1 LNVELKSDLSY
12 LRDLLLTEST
22 TLYVIRHYVFEME
35 FNIETLV
42 NVEPGEQYSEDEEAE
57 FPPDRFFYG
66 ELTEKVSNIDEL
78 VEIMSRGILKL
89 KNYMRETEKVEVAP
103 EDLVT
108 TLDYWF
114 QHDSERDNYFD
125 YLISEQPNPTS
136 AVLFD
141 KVSQKIIQNVE
152 DVEKIVEDSKSVP
165 KQNTS

>member
-1 LNVELKSDLSY
+1 
-12 LRDLLLTEST
+12 
-22 TLYVIRHYVFEME
+22 ME
-35 FNIETLV
+35 FNMKTLV
-42 NVEPGEQYSEDEEAE
+42 NVDTEVDSEDEEVE

-89 KNYMRETEKVEVAP
+89 KNYMKTTEKVDVTP

-114 QHDSERDNYFD
+114 QHDSERENHFD
-125 YLISEQPNPTS
+125 YLISEQPNPSS

-152 DVEKIVEDSKSVP
+152 DAEKVVEDTKAVS

>member
-1 LNVELKSDLSY
+1 
-12 LRDLLLTEST
+12 
-22 TLYVIRHYVFEME
+22 ME
-35 FNIETLV
+35 FNMKTLV
-42 NVEPGEQYSEDEEAE
+42 NVDTQVDSEDEDE

-78 VEIMSRGILKL
+78 IEIMSRGILKL
-89 KNYMRETEKVEVAP
+89 KNYMKTTENVEVTP

-114 QHDSERDNYFD
+114 QHDSERGAEESYFD
-125 YLISEQPNPTS
+125 YLISEQPYPSS

-152 DVEKIVEDSKSVP
+152 DAEKVVEDSKSVP

>member
-1 LNVELKSDLSY
+1 
-12 LRDLLLTEST
+12 
-22 TLYVIRHYVFEME
+22 ME
-35 FNIETLV
+35 FNMKTLV
-42 NVEPGEQYSEDEEAE
+42 NVDTEEVDSEDEVE

-78 VEIMSRGILKL
+78 IEIMSRGILKL
-89 KNYMRETEKVEVAP
+89 KNYMKTTENVEVTP

-114 QHDSERDNYFD
+114 QHDSERENYFD

-136 AVLFD
+136 AILFD

-152 DVEKIVEDSKSVP
+152 DAEKVVEDTNASGSKRNS
-165 KQNTS
+165 S

>member
-1 LNVELKSDLSY
+1 
-12 LRDLLLTEST
+12 
-22 TLYVIRHYVFEME
+22 ME
-35 FNIETLV
+35 FNMKTLV
-42 NVEPGEQYSEDEEAE
+42 NVDTEEVDSEDEVE

-78 VEIMSRGILKL
+78 IEIMSRGILKL
-89 KNYMRETEKVEVAP
+89 KNYMKTTENVDVLP
-103 EDLVT
+103 EDLAT

-114 QHDSERDNYFD
+114 QHDSERENYFD

-152 DVEKIVEDSKSVP
+152 DAEKVVEDTNASGSKRNS
-165 KQNTS
+165 S

>member
-1 LNVELKSDLSY
+1 MK
-12 LRDLLLTEST
+12 
-22 TLYVIRHYVFEME
+22 
-35 FNIETLV
+35 TLV
-42 NVEPGEQYSEDEEAE
+42 NVDTEEVDSEDEVE

-78 VEIMSRGILKL
+78 IEIMSRGILKL
-89 KNYMRETEKVEVAP
+89 KNYMKTTEKVDVTP

-114 QHDSERDNYFD
+114 QHDSEREESYFD
-125 YLISEQPNPTS
+125 YLISDQPYPSS

-152 DVEKIVEDSKSVP
+152 DAEKVVEDTKADP

>member
-1 LNVELKSDLSY
+1 
-12 LRDLLLTEST
+12 
-22 TLYVIRHYVFEME
+22 ME

-42 NVEPGEQYSEDEEAE
+42 NVDTEVDSEDEEVE

-78 VEIMSRGILKL
+78 IEIMSRGILKL
-89 KNYMRETEKVEVAP
+89 KNYMKTTEKVDVLP

-114 QHDSERDNYFD
+114 QHDSERENYFD
-125 YLISEQPNPTS
+125 YLISDESNPSS
-136 AVLFD
+136 AILFD
-141 KVSQKIIQNVE
+141 NISQNIIQNVE
-152 DVEKIVEDSKSVP
+152 DAEKVVEDTKAVS

>member
-1 LNVELKSDLSY
+1 
-12 LRDLLLTEST
+12 
-22 TLYVIRHYVFEME
+22 ME

-42 NVEPGEQYSEDEEAE
+42 NVDTEEVDSEDEVE

-66 ELTEKVSNIDEL
+66 ELTEKVSNIDDL

-89 KNYMRETEKVEVAP
+89 KNYMKTTEKVDVLP

-114 QHDSERDNYFD
+114 HHDSERENYFD

-141 KVSQKIIQNVE
+141 KISQKIIQNVE
-152 DVEKIVEDSKSVP
+152 DAEKVVEDSKAVP

>member
-1 LNVELKSDLSY
+1 
-12 LRDLLLTEST
+12 
-22 TLYVIRHYVFEME
+22 ME
-35 FNIETLV
+35 FNMKTLV
-42 NVEPGEQYSEDEEAE
+42 NVDTEEVDSEDEVE

-78 VEIMSRGILKL
+78 IEIMSRGILKL
-89 KNYMRETEKVEVAP
+89 KNYMKTTEKVDVTP

-114 QHDSERDNYFD
+114 QHDSEREESYFD
-125 YLISEQPNPTS
+125 YLISDQPYPSS

-152 DVEKIVEDSKSVP
+152 DAEKVVEDTKADP

>member
-1 LNVELKSDLSY
+1 
-12 LRDLLLTEST
+12 
-22 TLYVIRHYVFEME
+22 ME
-35 FNIETLV
+35 FNMKTLV
-42 NVEPGEQYSEDEEAE
+42 NVDTEVDSEDEEVE

-66 ELTEKVSNIDEL
+66 ELTEKVSNIDDL

-89 KNYMRETEKVEVAP
+89 KNYMKTTEKVDVLP

-114 QHDSERDNYFD
+114 QHDSERENHFD
-125 YLISEQPNPTS
+125 YLISEQPNPSS

-152 DVEKIVEDSKSVP
+152 DAEKVVEDSKADP